1 MQDGELVSFDYAIK
15 YLLKDKADYDIVE
28 GFISAIIS
36 SSGYPP
42 VKIKA
47 LLESESNKEEREL
60 KRSIADVIVAD
71 ESGSMYIV
79 EIDRSY
85 TDLFLYKACFNTSR
99 LIVDSISSG
108 NDYSQIKKVI
118 HINMLYFPSH
128 NMKSPM
134 HHGRTIF
141 HEVDRD
147 HPQDIH
153 LESLGAKS
161 FDAHHIFPEYFVISV
176 PLFNDV
182 IKDELDEWLY
192 MMKHSTVKE
201 DFKSPYMKKLYQRLS
216 VLTMPSAE
224 RAIYLEYR
232 NKTLKER
239 DYIVGAE
246 AKGKAEGKVEGKAE
260 GKAEGRAEEKIEMT
274 RVMLADDEPIEK
286 IAKYTKLSM
295 IEIEQLKGK

>member
-1 MQDGELVSFDYAIK
+1 MQDGELVSFDYGIK

-246 AKGKAEGKVEGKAE
+246 AKGKAE
-260 GKAEGRAEEKIEMT
+260 EKIEMA